1 MKVGFISLGC
11 SKNLV
16 DSERVMGLLK
26 HNGFEFTNH
35 PQDADYLFVNT
46 CGFINSA
53 KEESINT
60 ILEMAEYKQDKCK
73 KLFVL
78 GCLSQR
84 YRDDLIEQLP
94 EVDRF
99 ITIDEYPQLEA
110 ILQEEMDVPF
120 VGCKMPRMLT
130 SQPWMA
136 YLKIAEGCSNRCSY
150 CAIPLIRHDYVSYD
164 FEAIIE
170 EAKMLSA
177 KGVKELNIIAQDTTR
192 YGIEKYGKRRLLE
205 LLQELDKIDGF
216 HWIRVLYMYPDE
228 IDDELV
234 VGMKQL
240 KKVLPY
246 FDIPVQYGNDRMLQL
261 MNRRG
266 TIEEIK
272 HTINLIR
279 STFEHSVLRT
289 TMIVGFPKETQA
301 DFNDLMEFVK
311 EVKWDRLGAFTY
323 SLEEDTAS
331 YDMKPRVSEKT
342 MQRRLR
348 ILMEEQEK
356 IAQENAEKLVG
367 QTLEV
372 LVESVDGLTHM
383 YRGRSMYS
391 APDGID
397 GLVLFKSETPLQLGE
412 FVNVKIMKAKV
423 HDLIGVVEK

>member
-84 YRDDLIEQLP
+84 YRGDLIEQLP

-136 YLKIAEGCSNRCSY
+136 YLKIAH
-150 CAIPLIRHDYVSYD
+150 I
-164 FEAIIE
+164 
-170 EAKMLSA
+170 
-177 KGVKELNIIAQDTTR
+177 
-192 YGIEKYGKRRLLE
+192 
-205 LLQELDKIDGF
+205 
-216 HWIRVLYMYPDE
+216 
-228 IDDELV
+228 
-234 VGMKQL
+234 
-240 KKVLPY
+240 
-246 FDIPVQYGNDRMLQL
+246 
-261 MNRRG
+261 
-266 TIEEIK
+266 
-272 HTINLIR
+272 
-279 STFEHSVLRT
+279 
-289 TMIVGFPKETQA
+289 
-301 DFNDLMEFVK
+301 
-311 EVKWDRLGAFTY
+311 
-323 SLEEDTAS
+323 
-331 YDMKPRVSEKT
+331 
-342 MQRRLR
+342 
-348 ILMEEQEK
+348 
-356 IAQENAEKLVG
+356 
-367 QTLEV
+367 
-372 LVESVDGLTHM
+372 
-383 YRGRSMYS
+383 
-391 APDGID
+391 
-397 GLVLFKSETPLQLGE
+397 
-412 FVNVKIMKAKV
+412 
-423 HDLIGVVEK
+423 